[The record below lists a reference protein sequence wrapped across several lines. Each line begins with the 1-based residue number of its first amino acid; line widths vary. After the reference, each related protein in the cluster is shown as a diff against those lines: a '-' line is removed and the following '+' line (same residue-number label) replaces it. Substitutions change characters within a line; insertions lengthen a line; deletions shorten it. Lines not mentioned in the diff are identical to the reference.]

1 MDSIIS
7 CRINRQ
13 GNHNFYIEHN
23 GKQYYLFTQEYH
35 RGVNI
40 YFSSGVSLRRTLN
53 IRTAKDHCVQHTIE
67 KLTPYIKYVEEEN
80 EIRILERK
88 EHDRRKNM
96 TYNDCLDYD
105 YEDIFLNNEDELTYQ
120 L

>member
-7 CRINRQ
+7 CRINRL
-13 GNHNFYIEHN
+13 GNHNFYVEHN
-23 GKQYYLFTQEYH
+23 GKQYYLFTQDYH

-40 YFSSGVSLRRTLN
+40 YFSSGVSLRKALN
-53 IRTAKDHCVQHTIE
+53 VRATKDHCIRHTIE

-88 EHDRRKNM
+88 ERDRRKDIISDD
-96 TYNDCLDYD
+96 YLDWY
-105 YEDIFLNNEDELTYQ
+105 YEDMLINEEEDELAY
-120 L
+120 